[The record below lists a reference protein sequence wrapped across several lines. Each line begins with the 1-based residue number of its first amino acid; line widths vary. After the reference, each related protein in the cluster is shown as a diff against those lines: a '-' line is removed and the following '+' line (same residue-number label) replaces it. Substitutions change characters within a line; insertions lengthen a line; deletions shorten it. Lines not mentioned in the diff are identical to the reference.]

1 MDDPEPRALDLHDP
15 SLGQE
20 LTQRG
25 LIHVPDDALDRSE
38 LSKLF
43 EHRDRREVTGVHDEV
58 RLVEPA
64 QALRGQPP
72 RPSRQVRVRNDG
84 DQGQLLAPS
93 RK

>member
-1 MDDPEPRALDLHDP
+1 MDDPEPRALDFDYP

-25 LIHVPDDALDRSE
+25 LVHVPDDALDRSD
-38 LSKLF
+38 LSELF

-58 RLVEPA
+58 RLFEPA
-64 QALRGQPP
+64 QALRWQPP
-72 RPSRQVRVRNDG
+72 RPSRQVRIRNDG
-84 DQGQLLAPS
+84 DQDQLLAPS